1 MKLRNFTIQLSFIL
15 QADRIN
21 RTPPKPF
28 DFIGAELINGVIMNK
43 QSEQN
48 DLKERFMVEPID
60 PLVSEDKVPS
70 YNAVEEIIKEIDH
83 TIIIYRVYYLLGVS
97 IYRFQLIKKD
107 EMCIIEV
114 PRALLES
121 LGTDGTSGAL
131 QLSEIIN
138 TKIEDAE
145 CWSKLRT

>member
-1 MKLRNFTIQLSFIL
+1 MKLRNFTIQLSFIP

-21 RTPPKPF
+21 CTLPKPF
-28 DFIGAELINGVIMNK
+28 DFIGAELIDGVIMNK
-43 QSEQN
+43 QSGA
-48 DLKERFMVEPID
+48 KRSKGVIMVEPID

-70 YNAVEEIIKEIDH
+70 YNVVEEIIKEIDH
-83 TIIIYRVYYLLGVS
+83 TIIIYRIYYLLGVS

-107 EMCIIEV
+107 KMCIIEI

-121 LGTDGTSGAL
+121 LGTDGTRGAQ

-138 TKIEDAE
+138 TKIEDEE
-145 CWSKLRT
+145 CWFELRT